1 LNYGLLEDS
10 IDNNIIN
17 SFHSYEYLV
26 EYRLVNLDEY
36 FISSIGFV
44 YSQIETYKSDAIL
57 FNIKKK
63 FKIKKLEASLSLDNL
78 GVILNSYT
86 SSKQDSP
93 YMIQFSLNN
102 ILLDKGSNLGYDLV
116 YNNYLSSPLHIISF
130 SKEFSDYLKFRI
142 SNSTNYKKLKIY
154 DDYKDY
160 LYGFSI
166 GFTLYTDTN
175 TVIDIGFLNLGPAGY
190 VYGITLNI

>member
-10 IDNNIIN
+10 IDNNVIN

-26 EYRLVNLDEY
+26 EYRLENLDKY
-36 FISSIGFV
+36 FLSSIGFV
-44 YSQIETYKSDAIL
+44 YSQIENYKSDAIL
-57 FNIKKK
+57 FNIKKQ
-63 FKIKKLEASLSLDNL
+63 FKIKEIDASLSLNNF
-78 GVILNSYT
+78 GIILNSYT
-86 SSKQDSP
+86 SNKQDPP
-93 YMIQFSLNN
+93 YKIQFSLNN
-102 ILLDKGSNLGYDLV
+102 IFLDKNFNIGYDLV

-130 SKEFSDYLKFRI
+130 SKDFNNFLKFRI

-154 DDYKDY
+154 NDYKDY
-160 LYGFSI
+160 LYGLSI

-175 TVIDIGFLNLGPAGY
+175 TAIDIGFLNLGPAGY

>member
-26 EYRLVNLDEY
+26 EYRLINLDEY

-63 FKIKKLEASLSLDNL
+63 FKIKKLDASLSLDNL

-86 SSKQDSP
+86 SNKQDSP

>member
-1 LNYGLLEDS
+1 MNYGLLEDS

>member
-1 LNYGLLEDS
+1 MNYGLLEDS

-63 FKIKKLEASLSLDNL
+63 FKIKKLDASLSLDNL
-78 GVILNSYT
+78 GIILNSYT
-86 SSKQDSP
+86 SNKQDSP

>member
-1 LNYGLLEDS
+1 
-10 IDNNIIN
+10 
-17 SFHSYEYLV
+17 
-26 EYRLVNLDEY
+26 
-36 FISSIGFV
+36 
-44 YSQIETYKSDAIL
+44 
-57 FNIKKK
+57 
-63 FKIKKLEASLSLDNL
+63 
-78 GVILNSYT
+78 
-86 SSKQDSP
+86 
-93 YMIQFSLNN
+93 MIQFSLNN

>member
-1 LNYGLLEDS
+1 MNYGLLEDS

-26 EYRLVNLDEY
+26 EYRLINLDEY

-63 FKIKKLEASLSLDNL
+63 FKIKKLDASLSLDNL

-86 SSKQDSP
+86 SNKQDSP

>member
-1 LNYGLLEDS
+1 MNYGLLEDS

-78 GVILNSYT
+78 GIILNSYT
-86 SSKQDSP
+86 SNKQDSP